1 MKRFYSQ
8 STGSTYLS
16 GVHLQMPDDAVPITE
31 ALYEAV
37 IANPDLDKVR
47 SHDDRGLPILIERT
61 APNREEL
68 VRIERGWRDS
78 QLVSSQWF
86 VARYNEEQSLGLV
99 TTQTE
104 EQFEALLRYR
114 QSLRDWPVSDVFPD
128 SAHRPQ
134 APAFLDSTGGQ
145 YEPQ

>member
-31 ALYEAV
+31 ALYEAI

-47 SHDDRGLPILIERT
+47 SHDDRGLPILIERI

-68 VRIERGWRDS
+68 ARIERGWRDS
-78 QLVSSQWF
+78 QLISSQWF
-86 VARYNEEQSLGLV
+86 VARYTEEQSLGLV

-114 QSLRDWPVSDVFPD
+114 QSLRDWPVSDLFPD
-128 SAHRPQ
+128 SALRPQ
-134 APAFLDSTGGQ
+134 APLFLDAAGGPD
-145 YEPQ
+145 EPK